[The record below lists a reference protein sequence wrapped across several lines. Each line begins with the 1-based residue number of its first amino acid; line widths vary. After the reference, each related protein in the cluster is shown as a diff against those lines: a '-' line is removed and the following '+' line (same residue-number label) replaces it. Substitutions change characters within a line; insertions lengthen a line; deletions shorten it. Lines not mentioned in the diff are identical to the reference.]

1 MISIE
6 LSPDIEKQFTEVVRD
21 SYDGNSQDAIVTL
34 LKRHRKYGWKE
45 QLRQNVDSVRAEVR
59 RKGGIRSEHIENA
72 IKKYRKTAVSP
83 DVSDFTGCH

>member
-6 LSPDIEKQFTEVVRD
+6 LSPDIERQLLGVIRD
-21 SYDGNSQDAIVTL
+21 SYNGNSQDAIVTL
-34 LKRHRKYGWKE
+34 LRLHSRYGWKE

-59 RKGGIRSEHIENA
+59 RRGGVRPEDIDNA

-83 DVSDFTGCH
+83 DA